1 MSISLLYQITPC
13 KLKEIDK
20 THACSYRSKCKIP
33 QQDNLKHVTNEHGG
47 GDSSSNLDDDLS
59 SSNYLVSSDDEEEE
73 EDDENENKDKEE
85 LDKQQLQQKEN
96 REQEAVPAFN
106 TKKIKNTCKTSTVI
120 EEEANIKNDTTEI
133 ITSIMSLLILK
144 K

>member
-33 QQDNLKHVTNEHGG
+33 QLDGLKNVSNEHGA

-59 SSNYLVSSDDEEEE
+59 SSNYLVSSDDEEDDD
-73 EDDENENKDKEE
+73 DDENENKDKEE
-85 LDKQQLQQKEN
+85 LNK
-96 REQEAVPAFN
+96 
-106 TKKIKNTCKTSTVI
+106 S
-120 EEEANIKNDTTEI
+120 
-133 ITSIMSLLILK
+133 
-144 K
+144 